1 MNELALFIGGF
12 FLPIFRYLF
21 WITHEFGTLY
31 LIFFAIIL
39 IMGLRVF
46 SLLLNSAQFFLRCRL
61 KKEQRYGKMGYEI
74 LQDSLRSLLWLSG
87 LSFIHF
93 SIVFWF

>member
-1 MNELALFIGGF
+1 MNELALFIGNF

-21 WITHEFGTLY
+21 WITHEFSSLY
-31 LIFFAIIL
+31 LIFFAVIL

-46 SLLLNSAQFFLRCRL
+46 FLFLNSIQFFLRWRL
-61 KKEQRYGKMGYEI
+61 KKEYRYFNMSYDL
-74 LQDSLRSLLWLSG
+74 LQDSLRSLLWISG
-87 LSFIHF
+87 FSFIHF